1 MSGTKSPEYQKLQ
14 EMFDI
19 VTRHLGD
26 ILSAEELAAK
36 LYVKKLITRS
46 KVDVFVQNPMEEVDY
61 STGVR
66 TPAVSPYI
74 SM

>member
-1 MSGTKSPEYQKLQ
+1 MKALALNVCHVERSWLK
-14 EMFDI
+14 F
-19 VTRHLGD
+19 
-26 ILSAEELAAK
+26 EEDWTSDL
-36 LYVKKLITRS
+36 S
-46 KVDVFVQNPMEEVDY
+46 KVDVFVQNPMEEVNY

>member
-1 MSGTKSPEYQKLQ
+1 
-14 EMFDI
+14 
-19 VTRHLGD
+19 
-26 ILSAEELAAK
+26 
-36 LYVKKLITRS
+36 
-46 KVDVFVQNPMEEVDY
+46 MEEVNY